1 MVNENYV
8 SLKEEKFKILQ
19 NTPLGSDEKDSEKE
33 GLQSVSDVSPNWKER
48 HDKPIFNKNK
58 NKNKNTKESYY
69 QVFNKKP
76 PHK

>member
-19 NTPLGSDEKDSEKE
+19 NTPLGSDEKDSEQD
-33 GLQSVSDVSPNWKER
+33 GLQSVADVSPNWKER
-48 HDKPIFNKNK
+48 HDKPRFI
-58 NKNKNTKESYY
+58 KNKNTKESYY
-69 QVFNKKP
+69 QVFNKRP

>member
-19 NTPLGSDEKDSEKE
+19 NNPLGSDEKDSEQD
-33 GLQSVSDVSPNWKER
+33 GLQSVSDASPNWKER
-48 HDKPIFNKNK
+48 HDKPRFIQ
-58 NKNKNTKESYY
+58 NKNTKESYY
-69 QVFNKKP
+69 QVFNKRP